1 MRKPRVAI
9 QGTAASF
16 HEQAALHYF
25 GADIEIVEC
34 NSFSFSC
41 KQVSDNRAD
50 YCVMAIENSL
60 AGSILTNYNL
70 VTQNNLR
77 VIGEVYLKIE
87 LHLVCLPETN
97 LKEIE
102 FIRSHPMA
110 IKQCADFIATHPL
123 INVVESHD
131 TAACA
136 HLIAKKQLT
145 NTAAIAGE
153 AAAERYGL
161 KILERNIET
170 HKENYTRF
178 FILSKGI
185 CLEEKPDKSTLSFKL
200 EHTPGSLVK
209 ALAVFQKHLVN
220 LSRIQSVPIEGQAG
234 QFRFY
239 TDAEWLDKPLY
250 DKCLKEL
257 ARKTSD
263 LQILGEYKK
272 HEINSELG
280 IRNAELRMQS

>member
-9 QGTAASF
+9 QGSAASF
-16 HEQAALHYF
+16 HEQAAIQYF
-25 GADIEIVEC
+25 GNDIEIVAC
-34 NSFSFSC
+34 NSFGTSC
-41 KQVSDNRAD
+41 KQVTENMAD

-70 VTQNNLR
+70 VTQNKLR
-77 VIGEVYLKIE
+77 VIGELYLKIE
-87 LHLVCLPETN
+87 LHLLCLPETH

-110 IKQCADFIATHPL
+110 IKQCADFLAKQPL
-123 INVVESHD
+123 VNVIESHD

-136 HLIAKKQLT
+136 QLIAGKKLA

-178 FILSKGI
+178 FVLSKGDI
-185 CLEEKPDKSTLSFKL
+185 LEEDPDKSTLCFRL
-200 EHTPGSLVK
+200 DHTPGSLVA
-209 ALAVFQKHLVN
+209 ALNVFRKYLVN
-220 LSRIQSVPIEGQAG
+220 LSRIQSVPIEGQPG
-234 QFRFY
+234 QFSFY
-239 TDAEWLDKPLY
+239 TDAEWLDKNLY

-257 ARKTSD
+257 AKKTSG
-263 LQILGEYKK
+263 LQVLGEYKRY
-272 HEINSELG
+272 EIRSTREL
-280 IRNAELRMQS
+280 SD